1 MPAPRINIAWLV
13 VGALVLVVLFFTYH
27 IGRAMYSNVSNKKN
41 ETQIIEEETN
51 SAQFMERPVYGE
63 NVDAQVTTTE
73 YAPPSDKQEHAQPLP
88 EIVGQT
94 EEDIR
99 MPDPVQQ
106 QAPAIQYNKAPPR
119 DVHAGQPH
127 MEAEFG
133 DNLRHPESMFEAR
146 NPQQSSYIASS
157 GIGSHNTSPGGHDAN
172 IYQSENAQN
181 AGEFMRGIF
190 AFDNS
195 FEGSAYSAL

>member
-1 MPAPRINIAWLV
+1 MTAPRINIAWIVLAILV
-13 VGALVLVVLFFTYH
+13 VIGLFFTYH
-27 IGRAMYSNVSNKKN
+27 IGRAMYTNNSDKN
-41 ETQIIEEETN
+41 DQKIIEEETN
-51 SAQFMERPVYGE
+51 RAKFVQSQQYGE
-63 NVDAQVTTTE
+63 GVNPYERVQHEGEANDRTE
-73 YAPPSDKQEHAQPLP
+73 PSHPLP

-94 EEDIR
+94 EADI
-99 MPDPVQQ
+99 MNPDPVQQ
-106 QAPAIQYNKAPPR
+106 KPPAYRYNKPQAR
-119 DVHAGQPH
+119 DVHAGDPY

-146 NPQQSSYIASS
+146 EPQQSSYITNSQL
-157 GIGSHNTSPGGHDAN
+157 GSHTISPGGHNA
-172 IYQSENAQN
+172 ITYESENAQN